1 MKYLYENHLGG
12 WYVLDHYEEPEYCEQ
27 CGDCDRYLGSF
38 EDNKEIAVELFKQNA
53 TPEVIKSLT
62 GFEIHIEFEEADND
76 PK

>member
-38 EDNKEIAVELFKQNA
+38 EDNKEIAIELFKQDA
-53 TPEVIKSLT
+53 MPEAIESLT
-62 GFEIHIEFEEADND
+62 GFKIHIESEEADD
-76 PK
+76 DAK